1 MIFDKK
7 TALYERLRAKN
18 LDQQFRNRIE
28 HGMGCSPFISEAI
41 CTVVKEVYLPVLNSP
56 INLHPGQMLFNCL
69 SHTNGP
75 SVAIKDAQMVTVTL
89 TIDAGTEDL
98 EVRTK
103 HGVELL
109 RQHRLMRLCT
119 EAHSQ
124 GGLLTVEDLAHRIFN
139 VGERTIH
146 RDLAVLRKQ
155 NHWPPLRSTV
165 KDIGRTVTHRSLIIK
180 HWLTGDELS
189 DLERKY
195 NHSLSAIEN
204 YISTF
209 KRVIVL
215 QHQDYSV
222 EDSAYL
228 LKISQSLVQAY
239 RQLYTQ
245 YSERAVSHRKSEL
258 RDLLQVQL
266 PKKTVRRRAKV

>member
-7 TALYERLRAKN
+7 TALHERLRAKN

-28 HGMGCSPFISEAI
+28 RGMGCSPFVSEAI
-41 CTVVKEVYLPVLNSP
+41 CSVVKEVYLPTLHSFN
-56 INLHPGQMLFNCL
+56 NLQPGQMLFSCL

-75 SVAIKDAQMVTVTL
+75 SVAIKDAQMINITL
-89 TIDAGTEDL
+89 TIDSGADDYEI
-98 EVRTK
+98 RSK
-103 HGVELL
+103 HGIESL
-109 RQHRLMRLCT
+109 RRHRLMRFCS

-124 GGLLTVEDLAHRIFN
+124 GGLLTVEDLAYRIFN

-146 RDLAVLRKQ
+146 RDLAFLRNQ

-165 KDIGRTVTHRSLIIK
+165 KDIGRTVTHRTLLIK
-180 HWLTGDELS
+180 HWLIGDELS

-204 YISTF
+204 YINTF

-215 QHQDYSV
+215 QHQKYSV

-228 LKISQSLVQAY
+228 LKISQPLVQAY
-239 RQLYTQ
+239 RQLYAD
-245 YSERAVSHRKSEL
+245 YSDRAVSHRKSEL
-258 RDLLQVQL
+258 HDLLQVQQL
-266 PKKTVRRRAKV
+266 KKTVRRRTRA

>member
-7 TALYERLRAKN
+7 AALIERLHAKN

-28 HGMGCSPFISEAI
+28 HGMGCSPFVSEAI
-41 CTVVKEVYLPVLNSP
+41 CTVVKEVYLPLLNSP
-56 INLHPGQMLFNCL
+56 INFQPGQMLFTCL
-69 SHTNGP
+69 NQSNGP
-75 SVAIKDAQMVTVTL
+75 SVPVKDALMVTVTL
-89 TIDAGTEDL
+89 TIDGGSQDVTIRIKNGIEA
-98 EVRTK
+98 
-103 HGVELL
+103 L
-109 RQHRLMRLCT
+109 RQHRIIRLCT

-146 RDLAVLRKQ
+146 RDLAILRKQ
-155 NHWPPLRSTV
+155 NEWPPLRSTV
-165 KDIGRTVTHRSLIIK
+165 KDIGRTVTHRALLIR

-189 DLERKY
+189 DLQRKY

-209 KRVIVL
+209 KRVVAL
-215 QHQDYSV
+215 EHQKYSV

-228 LKISQSLVQAY
+228 LKISQALVRAY
-239 RQLYTQ
+239 RQLYID
-245 YSERAVSHRKSEL
+245 YDHKALPHRKKEL
-258 RDLLQVQL
+258 QELLTVHQV
-266 PKKTVRRRAKV
+266 KKTPHRRNPS